1 MDPLY
6 RNPPAKGIVI
16 PRAGIAH
23 ARQTAYG
30 ARPMRL
36 SDYDFELPPERIAQ
50 HPSAERGQSRL
61 LQVPVE
67 GPFQIG
73 PFAEIVDA
81 FRGDEVLVVNDT
93 RVVPARI
100 FGKKPT
106 GGAVEVFFVEPL
118 DDGRIVAMTRG
129 KRLKPGSI
137 IELPAGARAE
147 LQTRRDDGMAILA
160 LHGVPDLWT
169 WLDDAGAIP
178 LPPYIDRAATP
189 SDAERY
195 QTVFADAPGAVAAPT
210 AGLHFTPSIL
220 DALVAK
226 GVELVKL
233 TLHVGP
239 GTFRP
244 VTCDDVRD
252 HPMHAERYHVPPSTA
267 LAVRSGRPV
276 VAVGTTVVRALEA
289 WARDPQADR
298 TDLFIYPGFE
308 FQLID
313 GLITNFHLPRS
324 TLLMLV
330 AAIAGRTRMLAAYQH
345 AIDAQLNFYSYGDSS
360 LFRRDGGRWR

>member
-1 MDPLY
+1 
-6 RNPPAKGIVI
+6 
-16 PRAGIAH
+16 
-23 ARQTAYG
+23 
-30 ARPMRL
+30 MRL
-36 SDYDFELPPERIAQ
+36 SDYDFHLPPERIAQ

-61 LQVPVE
+61 LRVPVE
-67 GPFQIG
+67 GPFQVG
-73 PFAEIVDA
+73 PFSDVLDA

-93 RVVPARI
+93 RVVPARV
-100 FGKKPT
+100 FGRKPT

-118 DDGRIVAMTRG
+118 EDGRIVAMTRG

-137 IELPAGARAE
+137 IELPAGAEAE
-147 LQTRRDDGMAILA
+147 LQERRDDGMAVLA
-160 LHGVPDLWT
+160 LSGVPDLWR
-169 WLDDAGAIP
+169 WLDEAGAIP
-178 LPPYIDRAATP
+178 LPPYIDREATAD
-189 SDAERY
+189 DAERY
-195 QTVFADAPGAVAAPT
+195 QTVFADEPGAVAAPT
-210 AGLHFTPSIL
+210 AGLHFTPEIL
-220 DALVAK
+220 AALQAK

-252 HPMHAERYHVPPSTA
+252 HPMHAERYVVPEATA
-267 LAVRSGRPV
+267 KAVRSGRPV

-289 WARDPQADR
+289 WARDPEADR

-308 FQLID
+308 FALID

-330 AAIAGRTRMLAAYQH
+330 AALAGRERMLAAYRH
-345 AIDAQLNFYSYGDSS
+345 AIEARLNFYSYGDSS
-360 LFRRDGGRWR
+360 LFRRKSGRWT